1 MQAVIRWGLVL
12 GLFAA
17 PVLAQGAEDLGK
29 LDLKTLTERSRTAYE
44 ALNTAIADRD
54 AKQAAFQGSGK
65 DEDKAARD
73 AAQKGVNAALETL
86 KAHRDALEA
95 KLGGEGIDEGD
106 ADVVEARALLG
117 EVKTAIL
124 GEAGLS
130 LDTIDAEAALGLAQ
144 KWLNKA
150 KDWVVNDG
158 PGVLLAIFKF
168 LAILLVFKWL
178 ASFAGKLVERAIKT
192 ARLKISDLL
201 RNFFVN
207 VTTKVIFFVGIMIA
221 LQSIDVPIGPL
232 LAGVGVLGFVVGFAL
247 QDTLGNFASGIMIL
261 LYRPFDVGNVV
272 SVAGMT
278 GKVDAMTLVSTTLV
292 LPDNQVVM
300 IPNNKIWGDTI
311 TNITARPTRRV
322 DMTFG
327 VGYGDDLDKAE
338 KVLMDVVTK
347 HEKVLA
353 DPAPTI
359 RVTALADSSVN
370 FVVRPWAKTADYWEV
385 YWDLHKQIKQ
395 RLDAEGINIPFPQR
409 DVHIYEERVNR

>member
-1 MQAVIRWGLVL
+1 MQAVIRWGLIL

-29 LDLKTLTERSRTAYE
+29 LELKTLTERTRTAYE

-73 AAQKGVNAALETL
+73 AAQKAVNAALDAL

-95 KLGGEGIDEGD
+95 KLGGEGIDD
-106 ADVVEARALLG
+106 ADAAVVEARALLG

-130 LDTIDAEAALGLAQ
+130 LDTMDAEAALGLAQ
-144 KWLNKA
+144 KWLNKG
-150 KDWVVNDG
+150 KDWVIHDG

-168 LAILLVFKWL
+168 LAILLIFKWL
-178 ASFAGKLVERAIKT
+178 AGFAGKLVERAIKT

-338 KVLMDVVTK
+338 SVLMDVVTK

-409 DVHIYEERVNR
+409 DVHIYEERVSR